1 MLENALPNIEFELN
15 DAHALM
21 LSCLELVIYD
31 YTQTH
36 KPQKSSVKQSNLIP
50 VYNPADVFM
59 FSNISKNTGMYTD
72 KNAHSSHIHNSP
84 KPEQPKCPSAVK

>member
-50 VYNPADVFM
+50 VYNPADVFIC
-59 FSNISKNTGMYTD
+59 FQT
-72 KNAHSSHIHNSP
+72 
-84 KPEQPKCPSAVK
+84 CPRIQECTQTRMLIAAIFITALNQNNPNVRQL